1 MRQETKSKKE
11 VKQWEQKMDYL
22 NSRPFKKKKKKRGT
36 QSNLSF
42 NSFRNNN
49 KFPALRALEKKFKKK
64 LYL

>member
-1 MRQETKSKKE
+1 MRQEIKSKKE
-11 VKQWEQKMDYL
+11 VKQWEQKIDYL
-22 NSRPFKKKKKKRGT
+22 NSRPFKKKKNKGT

-64 LYL
+64 LYP